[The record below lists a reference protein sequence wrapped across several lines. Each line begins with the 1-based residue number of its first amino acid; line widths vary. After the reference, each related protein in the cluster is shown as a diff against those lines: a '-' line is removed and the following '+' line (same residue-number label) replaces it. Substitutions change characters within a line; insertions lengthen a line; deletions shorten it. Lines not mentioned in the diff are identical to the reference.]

1 MRILSFIIVFTLS
14 SLAYGQVYT
23 SSLEGGLV
31 LSNIPRPSF
40 ACVRQLKKNNRALY
54 QNLINAASVKYSLDP
69 KVLEAVIDAESQY
82 NPRALSCKGAQGL
95 MQLMPQTAWQLGVSN
110 PYDPEQNIDA
120 GARYLKQMLDKFG
133 ALELA
138 LAAYNAGPGAV
149 EKHGGIPPYKETK
162 EYVKKICSRVSYNY
176 QVGQAVT
183 SNKKYQ
189 SGHSEL
195 GSFAGQTEG
204 SNNNDDSSLPKVTP
218 ASKKDTKSK
227 VKQKITKKIRI
238 KTDNKGNLIISN

>member
-1 MRILSFIIVFTLS
+1 MKNLGIIISLFIS
-14 SLAYGQVYT
+14 AMAYGQVYT
-23 SSLEGGLV
+23 STMEDGLV
-31 LSNIPRPSF
+31 LSNIPRANF

-110 PYDPEQNIDA
+110 PFDPEQNIDA

-149 EKHGGIPPYKETK
+149 EKHGGIPPYQETK
-162 EYVKKICSRVSYNY
+162 EYVKKICSRVSKTRQESDVVKNG
-176 QVGQAVT
+176 QVSGIQQKVV
-183 SNKKYQ
+183 KKV
-189 SGHSEL
+189 
-195 GSFAGQTEG
+195 
-204 SNNNDDSSLPKVTP
+204 KV
-218 ASKKDTKSK
+218 KKDKTGTII
-227 VKQKITKKIRI
+227 IT
-238 KTDNKGNLIISN
+238 N